1 MSRGL
6 VLTGGGARAAYQVGV
21 LKGIAAILPRAVYNP
36 FPIICGTSAGAIN
49 ALSIAGRAGPFR
61 LRASKL
67 ETIWHNLRASDVY
80 RTDALGVATNV
91 FHMAASLLHSG
102 YGIGRP
108 ISLLDNTPLR
118 QLLENYVKFD
128 YLETAISNGEL
139 DAIAISAMSY
149 ASGQSVTFFQG
160 QPSIQPWNRAR
171 RRGEKTDLTIDHLM
185 ASTAIP
191 SLFPAVQ
198 LAGGY
203 FGDGAV
209 RQLKPISPA
218 LHMGAEQLLII
229 GVSDK
234 ASPANQTPQL
244 DHSPSI
250 AQIMGHMF
258 NSAFIDAVESDLETL
273 RAINRLASV
282 IPQSLKD
289 NNGITDVNAIEV
301 LSISPSQ
308 SIDQI
313 AEEHIHELPRSLKL
327 FLKLIGATAQG
338 GGTSA
343 ASYLLFEPGFS
354 RKLIELGHSDAL
366 AQKDAIRNFF
376 DLQTEQ
382 RQ

>member
-21 LKGIAAILPRAVYNP
+21 LKGIASILPRSVYNP

-61 LRASKL
+61 LRTKKL
-67 ETIWHNLRASDVY
+67 EGIWHNLRAPDVY
-80 RTDALGVATNV
+80 RTDFFGVAANA
-91 FHMAASLLHSG
+91 FHVMASFLHSG

-128 YLETAISNGEL
+128 YLDTAIGNGEL
-139 DAIAISAMSY
+139 EAIAISAMSY

-160 QPSIQPWNRAR
+160 HEQIDPWTRAR
-171 RRGEKTDLTIDHLM
+171 RRGEKTAITIDHLM

-191 SLFPAVQ
+191 SLFPAVK
-198 LAGGY
+198 LDGGY

-218 LHMGAEQLLII
+218 LHMGAKQLLII
-229 GVSDK
+229 GVSDNATIK
-234 ASPANQTPQL
+234 PPQPAA

-250 AQIMGHMF
+250 AQIVGHMF
-258 NSAFIDAVESDLETL
+258 NSAFIDSVESDLETL
-273 RAINRLASV
+273 RAINRLAEV
-282 IPQSLKD
+282 LPESLRA
-289 NNGITDVNAIEV
+289 NNGMTDMNPIDV

-313 AEEHIHELPRSLKL
+313 AQEHIHELPRSLKL
-327 FLKLIGATAQG
+327 FLKLTGATAQG

-343 ASYLLFEPGFS
+343 VSYLLFEPGFC
-354 RKLIELGHSDAL
+354 RKLIDLGYQDAL
-366 AQKDAIRNFF
+366 AQQDSIKTFF
-376 DLQTEQ
+376 ELD
-382 RQ
+382 

>member
-21 LKGIAAILPRAVYNP
+21 LKGIASILPRAVYNP

-61 LRASKL
+61 LRTKKL
-67 ETIWHNLRASDVY
+67 ETIWQNLRASDVY
-80 RTDALGVATNV
+80 RTDFMGVSANA
-91 FHMAASLLHSG
+91 FHVLASFLHSG

-118 QLLENYVKFD
+118 QLLDNYVKFD
-128 YLETAISNGEL
+128 YLDTAITNGEL
-139 DAIAISAMSY
+139 EAIAVSAMSY
-149 ASGQSVTFFQG
+149 ASGQSVTFFKGHQN
-160 QPSIQPWNRAR
+160 IEPWKRAR
-171 RRGEKTDLTIDHLM
+171 RRGEKTALNIDHLM

-198 LAGGY
+198 LNEGY

-218 LHMGAEQLLII
+218 LHMGARQLLII
-229 GVSDK
+229 GVSDN
-234 ASPANQTPQL
+234 ATAQGAAPER
-244 DHSPSI
+244 HSPSI
-250 AQIMGHMF
+250 AQIVGHMF
-258 NSAFIDAVESDLETL
+258 NSAFIDSIESDLETL
-273 RAINRLASV
+273 RSINRLASALPES
-282 IPQSLKD
+282 IRA
-289 NNGITDVNAIEV
+289 NNGITDLNPIDV

-313 AEEHIHELPRSLKL
+313 AQEHIHELPRSLKL
-327 FLKLIGATAQG
+327 FLRLTGATAQG

-343 ASYLLFEPGFS
+343 ASYLLFEPGFC
-354 RKLIELGHSDAL
+354 RKLIELGYQDAL
-366 AQKDAIRNFF
+366 TQQDAIETFF
-376 DLQTEQ
+376 ED
-382 RQ
+382 

>member
-21 LKGIAAILPRAVYNP
+21 LKGIASILPRSVYNP

-61 LRASKL
+61 LRTKKL
-67 ETIWHNLRASDVY
+67 ETIWQNLRASDVY
-80 RTDALGVATNV
+80 RTDFMGVSANA
-91 FHMAASLLHSG
+91 FHVLASFLHSG

-118 QLLENYVKFD
+118 QLLDNYVKFD
-128 YLETAISNGEL
+128 YLETAIANGEL
-139 DAIAISAMSY
+139 EAIAVSAMSY

-160 QPSIQPWNRAR
+160 HQNILPWERAR
-171 RRGEKTDLTIDHLM
+171 RRGEKTAINIDHLM

-198 LAGGY
+198 LEGGY

-218 LHMGAEQLLII
+218 LHMGARQLLIV
-229 GVSDK
+229 GVSDN
-234 ASPANQTPQL
+234 ATAQTVSPEQ
-244 DHSPSI
+244 HSPSI
-250 AQIMGHMF
+250 AQIVGHMF
-258 NSAFIDAVESDLETL
+258 NSAFIDSVESDLETL
-273 RAINRLASV
+273 RSINRLASAL
-282 IPQSLKD
+282 PESLRT
-289 NNGITDVNAIEV
+289 NNGITDLNPIDV

-313 AEEHIHELPRSLKL
+313 ALEHIHELPRSLKL
-327 FLKLIGATAQG
+327 FLRLTGATAQG

-343 ASYLLFEPGFS
+343 ASYLLFEPGFC
-354 RKLIELGHSDAL
+354 RKLIELGYQDAL
-366 AQKDAIRNFF
+366 TQREAIERFF
-376 DLQTEQ
+376 GIKLL
-382 RQ
+382 

>member
-21 LKGIAAILPRAVYNP
+21 LKGIASILPRAVYNP

-61 LRASKL
+61 LRTKKL
-67 ETIWHNLRASDVY
+67 ETIWQNLRASDVY
-80 RTDALGVATNV
+80 RTDFMGVSANA
-91 FHMAASLLHSG
+91 FHVLASFLHSG

-118 QLLENYVKFD
+118 QLLDNYVKFD
-128 YLETAISNGEL
+128 YLDTAITNGEL
-139 DAIAISAMSY
+139 EAIAVSAMSY

-160 QPSIQPWNRAR
+160 HQNIEPWKRAC
-171 RRGEKTDLTIDHLM
+171 RRGEKTALNIDHLM

-198 LAGGY
+198 LNEGY

-218 LHMGAEQLLII
+218 LHMGARQLLII
-229 GVSDK
+229 GVSDN
-234 ASPANQTPQL
+234 ATAQGAAPER
-244 DHSPSI
+244 HSPSI
-250 AQIMGHMF
+250 AQIVGHMF
-258 NSAFIDAVESDLETL
+258 NSAFIDSIESDLETL
-273 RAINRLASV
+273 RSINRLASALPES
-282 IPQSLKD
+282 IRA
-289 NNGITDVNAIEV
+289 NNGITDLNPIDV

-313 AEEHIHELPRSLKL
+313 AQEHIHELPRSLKL
-327 FLKLIGATAQG
+327 FLRLTGATAQG

-343 ASYLLFEPGFS
+343 ASYLLFEPGFC
-354 RKLIELGHSDAL
+354 RKLIELGYQDAL
-366 AQKDAIRNFF
+366 TQQDAIETFF
-376 DLQTEQ
+376 ED
-382 RQ
+382 

>member
-21 LKGIAAILPRAVYNP
+21 LKGIASILPRAVYNP

-61 LRASKL
+61 LRTKKL
-67 ETIWHNLRASDVY
+67 ETIWQNLRASDVY
-80 RTDALGVATNV
+80 RTDFMGVSANA
-91 FHMAASLLHSG
+91 FHVLASFLHSG

-118 QLLENYVKFD
+118 QLLDNYVKFD
-128 YLETAISNGEL
+128 YLDTAITNGEL
-139 DAIAISAMSY
+139 EAIAVSAMSY

-160 QPSIQPWNRAR
+160 HQNIEPWKRAR
-171 RRGEKTDLTIDHLM
+171 RRGEKTALNIDHLM

-198 LAGGY
+198 LNEGY

-218 LHMGAEQLLII
+218 LHMGARQLLII
-229 GVSDK
+229 GVSDN
-234 ASPANQTPQL
+234 ATAQGAAPER
-244 DHSPSI
+244 HSPSI
-250 AQIMGHMF
+250 AQIVGHMF
-258 NSAFIDAVESDLETL
+258 NSAFIDSIESDLETL
-273 RAINRLASV
+273 RSINRLASALPES
-282 IPQSLKD
+282 IRA
-289 NNGITDVNAIEV
+289 NNGITDLNPIDV

-308 SIDQI
+308 SMDQI
-313 AEEHIHELPRSLKL
+313 AQEHIHELPRSLKL
-327 FLKLIGATAQG
+327 FLRLTGATAQG

-343 ASYLLFEPGFS
+343 ASYLLFEPGFC
-354 RKLIELGHSDAL
+354 RKLIELGYQDAL
-366 AQKDAIRNFF
+366 TQQDAIETFF
-376 DLQTEQ
+376 ED
-382 RQ
+382 

>member
-1 MSRGL
+1 MSRAL

-21 LKGIAAILPRAVYNP
+21 LKGIASILPRSVYNP

-61 LRASKL
+61 LRSKKL
-67 ETIWHNLRASDVY
+67 ETIWHNLRASDIY
-80 RTDALGVATNV
+80 RTDFWGVSANA
-91 FHMAASLLHSG
+91 FHVMASFLHSG

-128 YLETAISNGEL
+128 YLDSAISNGEL
-139 DAIAISAMSY
+139 EAIAISAMSY
-149 ASGQSVTFFQG
+149 SSGQSVTFFQG
-160 QPSIQPWNRAR
+160 QEHIPPWKRAR
-171 RRGEKTDLTIDHLM
+171 RRGEKTEINIDHLM

-198 LAGGY
+198 IGNRY
-203 FGDGAV
+203 YGDGAV

-218 LHMGAEQLLII
+218 LHMGARQLLII
-229 GVSDK
+229 GVSDN
-234 ASPANQTPQL
+234 ATTDTSETVA

-250 AQIMGHMF
+250 AQIVGHMF
-258 NSAFIDAVESDLETL
+258 NSAFIDSVESDLETL
-273 RAINRLASV
+273 RSINRLASV
-282 IPQSLKD
+282 LPESLRA
-289 NNGITDVNAIEV
+289 NNGITDLNPVDV

-313 AEEHIHELPRSLKL
+313 AQEHIHELPMSLKL
-327 FLKLIGATAQG
+327 FLRITGANAQG

-343 ASYLLFEPGFS
+343 ASYLLFEPGFC
-354 RKLIELGHSDAL
+354 RKLIELGFQDAMT
-366 AQKDAIRNFF
+366 QREDIEKFF
-376 DLQTEQ
+376 H
-382 RQ
+382 

>member
-21 LKGIAAILPRAVYNP
+21 LKGIASILPRAVYNP

-61 LRASKL
+61 LRTKKL
-67 ETIWHNLRASDVY
+67 ETIWQNLRASDVY
-80 RTDALGVATNV
+80 RTDFMGVSANA
-91 FHMAASLLHSG
+91 FHVLASFLHSG

-118 QLLENYVKFD
+118 QLLDNYVKFD
-128 YLETAISNGEL
+128 YLDTAITNGEL
-139 DAIAISAMSY
+139 EAIAVSAMSY

-160 QPSIQPWNRAR
+160 HQNIEPWKRAR
-171 RRGEKTDLTIDHLM
+171 RRGEKTALNIDHLM

-198 LAGGY
+198 LNEGY

-218 LHMGAEQLLII
+218 LHMGARQLLII
-229 GVSDK
+229 GVSDN
-234 ASPANQTPQL
+234 ATAEGAAPER
-244 DHSPSI
+244 HSPSI
-250 AQIMGHMF
+250 AQIVGHMF
-258 NSAFIDAVESDLETL
+258 NSAFIDSIESDLETL
-273 RAINRLASV
+273 RSINRLASV
-282 IPQSLKD
+282 LPESIRA
-289 NNGITDVNAIEV
+289 NNGITDLNPIDV

-308 SIDQI
+308 SMDQI
-313 AEEHIHELPRSLKL
+313 AQEHIHELPRSLKL
-327 FLKLIGATAQG
+327 FLRLTGATAQG

-343 ASYLLFEPGFS
+343 ASYLLFEPGFC
-354 RKLIELGHSDAL
+354 RKLIELGYQDAL
-366 AQKDAIRNFF
+366 TQQDAIETFF
-376 DLQTEQ
+376 ED
-382 RQ
+382 